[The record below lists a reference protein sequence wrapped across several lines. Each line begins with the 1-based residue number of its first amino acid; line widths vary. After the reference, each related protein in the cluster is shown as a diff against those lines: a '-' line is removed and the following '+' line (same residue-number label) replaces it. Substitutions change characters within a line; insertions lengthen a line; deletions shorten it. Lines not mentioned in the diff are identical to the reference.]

1 METVWFYS
9 GNIAKDASGKDF
21 KRTIGATDEAMVL
34 DYDKKFERVKAA
46 KEVVKIV
53 KPKIEN
59 VVKTKKDDEPKV
71 VSSKK
76 KPKKDKVK

>member
-1 METVWFYS
+1 METVWFYT
-9 GNIAKDASGKDF
+9 GNIAKDANGKDF

-46 KEVVKIV
+46 KEVIKVV

-59 VVKTKKDDEPKV
+59 VVKTKNESNV